1 MNINFKPL
9 TRLITAFKDT
19 LATHVAPEEKDLV
32 KRLTERSMKTTQTG
46 LGGYRV
52 DGPIDDP
59 ENLAEQLDKAKK
71 IVENESSLSEKDRVF
86 RDCLLVLMRSI
97 DVKTRRIDELIAE
110 LEKMND

>member
-9 TRLITAFKDT
+9 KSLVAAFKAL
-19 LATHVAPEEKDLV
+19 LATRVAPEDKDLV
-32 KRLTERSMKTTQTG
+32 KRLTERSMKTTQTS

-52 DGPIDDP
+52 DAAIDDWD
-59 ENLAEQLDKAKK
+59 EVEKELDRAKK
-71 IVENESSLSEKDRVF
+71 IVDNESTLNEKDRIF

-110 LEKMND
+110 LEEMK